1 MVVQI
6 RVARNPRRWRSFCS
20 VRLDWRAPHRFR
32 LARTRSCGSA
42 AVRRKRGR
50 APVLAAYMNPWFFG
64 RVRSPVHTKRVSR
77 PPVMQGQ
84 ATRKS
89 EKRENAKTAKNAKT
103 RKRRKRENESKSPL
117 EWSQKSMPEIDL
129 GLEVVVLMLMIREW
143 WLSQRLL

>member
-84 ATRKS
+84 ATRK
-89 EKRENAKTAKNAKT
+89 RENRKNAKTAKTAKNAKT
-103 RKRRKRENESKSPL
+103 RKRRKRENEVRAC
-117 EWSQKSMPEIDL
+117 WSGVRKARP
-129 GLEVVVLMLMIREW
+129 
-143 WLSQRLL
+143 RLIWDWRLVS